1 MSRSLEPCSLSAATR
16 VSRTLCP
23 PARPPHPRPSS
34 SLGPAHPPIRPPHL
48 RLLSR
53 RLYDEDSP
61 RGCSVIQWVGPAQ
74 VPDGLRRQET
84 SFGASTLRQHSRGR
98 LPSGHVA
105 SEPPPTWGPCFPH
118 PEQRQPPEDWR
129 TPPRG
134 RAGARRVHL
143 SQSPLFSGSRRPSF
157 FRRSPQS
164 RALVPRSYRSPAKRG
179 PPGARLPHSRGSPGA
194 SPPRPA
200 PGPPSAGRCAARR

>member
-48 RLLSR
+48 RLLSC
-53 RLYDEDSP
+53 RLYDEDSS
-61 RGCSVIQWVGPAQ
+61 RWESATQWVGPAQ

-98 LPSGHVA
+98 LPSGHAAFELPRPLGALLSAPGTAAAPRGLADSSPRQGRCQA
-105 SEPPPTWGPCFPH
+105 STPVTVPAFLRESATLFFQAEPPK
-118 PEQRQPPEDWR
+118 
-129 TPPRG
+129 PR
-134 RAGARRVHL
+134 
-143 SQSPLFSGSRRPSF
+143 F
-157 FRRSPQS
+157 
-164 RALVPRSYRSPAKRG
+164 
-179 PPGARLPHSRGSPGA
+179 GSPEL
-194 SPPRPA
+194 SLPR
-200 PGPPSAGRCAARR
+200 